1 MSMPPEC
8 RDVLIIGGGH
18 AGLSAALTTYRALLK
33 TTVFDTHQPRNS
45 WNTDIRLTPT
55 WDSKLPSENLSTSR
69 KELAATG
76 LVDFVDVRIDSIEKQ
91 PDGLFKV
98 VDTTGKYWI
107 GRKVLLAMGASNVF
121 PSIPGYA
128 ESFAKSIYPCMFQF
142 GFERRGVSSAGLL
155 AVDGLA
161 TVFAASTLADDGHK
175 FTDNFTIYTNSNPPL
190 AADLRAEVVAH
201 GIKVDDRKITKLGA
215 EEGKEGITIEFDDG
229 SSCFEGF
236 LVHRPSTTCTSP
248 LIQQLGL
255 ETTPMSGIKTSMP
268 FCQTNVAGVFAAG
281 DCASMMQIIP
291 HAVAMGAYA
300 GCGIARELPRRVT
313 GNKCVQ

>member
-1 MSMPPEC
+1 MSTQLEC

-45 WNTDIRLTPT
+45 WNTDIHLTPT
-55 WDSKLPSENLSTSR
+55 WDSKSPAENLITSR

-76 LVDFVDVRIDSIEKQ
+76 LVDFVDVCIDSIKKE
-91 PDGLFKV
+91 PDGLFIA
-98 VDTTGKYWI
+98 VDVN
-107 GRKVLLAMGASNVF
+107 GRQWVGHKVLLAMGASNVF
-121 PSIPGYA
+121 PPIPGYA
-128 ESFAKSIYPCMFQF
+128 ESFTKSIYPCMFQF

-155 AVDGLA
+155 AVDSLA
-161 TVFAASTLADDGHK
+161 SVFAASTLADDGHK
-175 FTDNFTIYTNSNPPL
+175 FTDNFTIYTNLNPSL
-190 AADLRAEVVAH
+190 ATDLRAQVTAY
-201 GIKVDDRKITKLGA
+201 GIAVDDRKINKLSS
-215 EEGKEGITIEFDDG
+215 EDGKEGITIEFEDG

-236 LVHRPSTTCTSP
+236 LVHRPSTTCASP
-248 LIQQLGL
+248 LVQQLGL

-268 FCQTNVAGVFAAG
+268 FCQTNVPGVFAAG

-313 GNKCVQ
+313 GNKCV